1 MNQDSNMPANATRQ
15 AAPVE
20 RGSIDSPRPDTTVT
34 QDAGSSQ
41 DNFLPQDRM
50 DDLRSRWND
59 VQAQFVDDPQS
70 AVEKAHN
77 LVAQLVDELTQTF
90 TRERSTLE
98 QQWQG
103 GNVDTEALRVA
114 LQRYRAFFN
123 RLLSS

>member
-1 MNQDSNMPANATRQ
+1 MNDDVDTQRDTTAQ

-20 RGSIDSPRPDTTVT
+20 RGSIDAP
-34 QDAGSSQ
+34 SSAAAAQ
-41 DNFLPQDRM
+41 ENFLPQDRM

-59 VQAQFVDDPQS
+59 VQAQFVDDPRN
-70 AVEKAHN
+70 AVQHAHE
-77 LVAQLVDELTQTF
+77 LVANLVDELTQTF

-98 QQWQG
+98 GQWQG

-123 RLLSS
+123 RLLST